1 MGTAP
6 VLRKGRPSGPSAD
19 LCDDSRMALRLALW
33 PVGLALGAFSLAIA
47 RDDPFSFAGSSLAG
61 ALALLGAGWALL
73 ASGLVFWGRRPG
85 NAVGPLLVAAGCAW
99 FLAEWDDPGVGTS
112 LVFTI
117 GLVLYATCAP
127 LAGWAMLAYPTG
139 RLGFSQERLAVGLAI
154 TGAVLVL
161 GLLPALFYD
170 PATFGCFQCPDNLLL
185 VSDRPGLADDLNR
198 LGFKLGLA
206 WSLLLIAVAAWR
218 VVRSSVTRRRIV
230 APVVLAGYAYLGL
243 VAATFATNLDRG
255 FVGSGALDRRLWL
268 GQAAALAVLAAVI
281 AWGLLR
287 ARRTRSSLARL
298 VVELGESARPGGL
311 RDGLAVTLADP
322 KLEIAY
328 PVGEG
333 RYADAR
339 GRTVDVAR
347 VEDRVATPLVRDG
360 RPVAMLVHRAGL
372 LDDPELVEEV
382 ASAARLALDNERL
395 QAEARAQLEDL
406 RSSRVRI
413 IQAGDA
419 ERRRL
424 ERDLHDGA
432 QQRLVGLSLALRL
445 VRGRLGLDHDR
456 EVDLLARA
464 GAELGQ
470 AVAELREL
478 AHGIHPAVLSDEG
491 LAAAVEAL
499 AEEAPVRIAALPQER
514 FPAAVETAA
523 YLVVA
528 EAAKAGPARASA
540 ERRDAV
546 LVVDVE
552 AVAEPEGL
560 LDLED
565 RVGALDGHLA
575 VERAPGGGVRIR
587 AEIPCG

>member
-1 MGTAP
+1 
-6 VLRKGRPSGPSAD
+6 VLFRR
-19 LCDDSRMALRLALW
+19 ALW
-33 PVGLALGAFSLAIA
+33 PVGLAVGALSVVLA
-47 RDDPFSFAGSSLAG
+47 RDQPAFSFAGSSVTG

-73 ASGLVFWGRRPG
+73 ACGLVFWGRRPG
-85 NAVGPLLVAAGCAW
+85 NAVGPLLVAAGFAW
-99 FLAEWDDPGVGTS
+99 FLAEWDNPGADSS

-117 GLVLYATCAP
+117 GLVTYTACAP
-127 LAGWAMLAYPTG
+127 LAGWAMLAYPAG
-139 RLGFSQERLAVGLAI
+139 RLGFWEERFAVGLAFA
-154 TGAVLVL
+154 GAVLVL
-161 GLLPALFYD
+161 GLLPALFFD
-170 PATFGCFQCPDNLLL
+170 PAAAACAQCPDNAL
-185 VSDRPGLADDLNR
+185 VIRHEPRLFGELNR
-198 LGFKLGLA
+198 VGVQLGLA
-206 WSLLLIAVAAWR
+206 WSLLLIAVAGWR
-218 VVRSSVTRRRIV
+218 VGRASTTRQRVV
-230 APVVLAGYAYLGL
+230 APVVLAGCIYLGL
-243 VAATFATNLDRG
+243 VAGTFGASLDRA
-255 FVGSGALDRRLWL
+255 FLGSSGLDRRLWL
-268 GQAAALAVLAAVI
+268 AQAATLAGLAAAV

-287 ARRTRSSLARL
+287 TRRTRSSLARL
-298 VVELGESARPGGL
+298 VVELGESAPAGGL
-311 RDGLAVTLADP
+311 RDALARALADP
-322 KLEIAY
+322 ELEIAY

-347 VEDRVATPLVRDG
+347 VENLAATPLLRDG
-360 RPVAMLVHRAGL
+360 RPVAILVHRAGL
-372 LDDPELVEEV
+372 LDNPELVQEV

-413 IQAGDA
+413 IESGDA

-445 VRGRLGLDHDR
+445 LRSQFGNSDHMLVARLD
-456 EVDLLARA
+456 EAE
-464 GAELGQ
+464 AELRE

-499 AEEAPVRIAALPQER
+499 AEESPLRIAALPRER
-514 FPAAVETAA
+514 FSPAVETAA

-528 EAAKAGPARASA
+528 EAAKAGTSLASV

-552 AVAEPEGL
+552 AKAEPEGV

-565 RVGALDGHLA
+565 RVGALDGRFA
-575 VERAPGGGVRIR
+575 VERAPGGGIRIR